1 MTDNAASALCYAL
14 GLITG
19 VLFLLLAPYN
29 QNRTVRFHAFQSIFL
44 SVAVIIIAIA
54 LGIFEA
60 IIGRI
65 IGWWF
70 VGMVS
75 LVFDLAC
82 LALWIAMIVTTYQGR
97 SIPLPIIG
105 PMAQQQAG

>member
-1 MTDNAASALCYAL
+1 MTDNAASALCYVL

-44 SVAVIIIAIA
+44 NVAVVIIAIGV
-54 LGIFEA
+54 GIVSR
-60 IIGRI
+60 IISAV

-70 VGMVS
+70 AGMIGVI
-75 LVFDLAC
+75 FNLAC

-105 PMAQQQAG
+105 PLAQQQA